1 MAGDKGRCR
10 GKQLDVVAVACE
22 WTEYDAEELADE
34 YSHLL
39 DEDEEYE
46 SQEDRMEAIVEAL
59 EDETTVIKVD
69 IDSYLASSDSS
80 NRSDKSMFTTNGLSV
95 MAVCSRSTA
104 ASIAASVI
112 PIETAAQNV

>member
-1 MAGDKGRCR
+1 MKITVDNYRFKKEFEDNGRDDKFTDDALDVLFDWYEEIDPDME
-10 GKQLDVVAVACE
+10 LDVVAVACE

-39 DEDEEYE
+39 DEDEDEEYE

-69 IDSYLASSDSS
+69 IDSYL
-80 NRSDKSMFTTNGLSV
+80 V
-95 MAVCSRSTA
+95 MAF
-104 ASIAASVI
+104 
-112 PIETAAQNV
+112 